1 MEESGPGYVKP
12 VTFIFLVQNRFIFAM
27 FCNVVIYLFI
37 EHIISIFPVSGESD
51 FLANEMLLKID
62 CIRVLIKQSLIVLLN
77 RS

>member
-37 EHIISIFPVSGESD
+37 EHIIFPLSGESD
-51 FLANEMLLKID
+51 FLANEMLVKID